1 MMLVGFII
9 GVITCVMFTIMP
21 GRHKTEYVN
30 NYDGVVYKY
39 VGDVRTLAGKQ
50 YHVLLSTKDNGY
62 IALTESELKSK
73 FHPNVC

>member
-9 GVITCVMFTIMP
+9 GVITCVLFTIIP
-21 GRHKTEYVN
+21 GRNKSEYVN
-30 NYDGVVYKY
+30 NFDGVVYKY

-50 YHVLLSTKDNGY
+50 NHVLLSTKDNGY

-73 FHPNVC
+73 FHIC